1 MAIIEDLDERI
12 QAFLKDAI
20 EAIGTP
26 DPEDDGYRSAAS
38 WAKAQEVESFAALA
52 EALASDEDV
61 TRDWNAFPNFL
72 NNKSGG
78 ESSDIARNILIAAYE
93 GSQADSVAGIREIA
107 RQTVD
112 YFRSESIRIVA
123 VSPIPNLVLK
133 DGPIKIAT
141 GMTIDIV
148 PDHIRKNVP
157 EYAGLYP
164 ADRIRQSVGII
175 TGMQQSKEVAYDPD
189 LRDKRTAD
197 VIAAVYR
204 EILCRLSWLAMK
216 NGFWCWFTDIR
227 IDGPDPCR
235 YRGSSVDP
243 DPGLPLFPNSDPLT
257 SEAGKSLRE
266 YWHRFWQLG
275 EREQERL
282 NTAMEWASCGF
293 QMNSQ
298 RMAIVYYFIA
308 LEALFLSDTRGSSE
322 TLALRLGSYL
332 GEDQEQAMEIYKTVK
347 RAYRHRSHAVHGFD
361 TQRKK
366 KLKLDL
372 GRALKLRRL
381 TRDALRKYLLAP
393 DEDRFLLASRD
404 FWTARL
410 LRP

>member
-1 MAIIEDLDERI
+1 MAIIEDLDDRI
-12 QAFLKDAI
+12 QAFLKAAI

-38 WAKAQEVESFAALA
+38 WAKAQEVESFSALA

-72 NNKSGG
+72 NSKSSGD
-78 ESSDIARNILIAAYE
+78 SSDIARNILIAAHE
-93 GSQADSVAGIREIA
+93 SSQAESIAGIAETA
-107 RQTVD
+107 RQTVE
-112 YFRSESIRIVA
+112 YFRSDSLRILA
-123 VSPIPNLVLK
+123 VSPIPNLRLEAGPVEIG
-133 DGPIKIAT
+133 DGT
-141 GMTIDIV
+141 LIDV
-148 PDHIRKNVP
+148 MPDHIRRELP
-157 EYAGLYP
+157 
-164 ADRIRQSVGII
+164 RIIGHHRVDWERETVAIV
-175 TGMQQSKEVAYDPD
+175 TVFRPSKISAYDPNRRGKD
-189 LRDKRTAD
+189 TVD
-197 VIAAVYR
+197 VVSAVCR
-204 EILCRLSWLAMK
+204 EVLCRLSWLAMK
-216 NGFWCWFTDIR
+216 HGFWCWYTDIR
-227 IDGPDPCR
+227 VDGADPCG

-257 SEAGKSLRE
+257 TTAASSLKE
-266 YWHRFWQLG
+266 YWQRFWQLDKK
-275 EREQERL
+275 EQERL
-282 NTAMEWASCGF
+282 NTALEWASCGF

-361 TQRKK
+361 AQRKK

-381 TRDALRKYLLAP
+381 TRDALRKYLLAS